1 MGLQFISGKA
11 KAAGKVSTYATFVVG
26 VLTWVADQ
34 YHLLGSLPSVYQ
46 GFVVAA
52 VSAGVVGGS
61 TFVAGYVSR
70 HEPGLVTEL
79 KAGWSEVSQHGLDP
93 SSDTPPASE

>member
-1 MGLQFISGKA
+1 MGLQFISGKV
-11 KAAGKVSTYATFVVG
+11 KAAGKVSTYSAFVLG
-26 VLTWVADQ
+26 VLTWATDQ

-52 VSAGVVGGS
+52 VSAAVVGGS
-61 TFVAGYVSR
+61 TTLAGYVSR

-93 SSDTPPASE
+93 SSDTPPPPE